1 MSTPSPRA
9 IRIAALV
16 KAEIARTIQTKLNKK
31 LEFISIVE
39 VIMSNDL
46 SLAKVYISV
55 LGDKKQE
62 TIQALQQST
71 GFIKK
76 EMAQNLKLRIVPEIS
91 FFLDDRLERGDRVL
105 KIIKGLNLDHSE
117 DV

>member
-1 MSTPSPRA
+1 MSTPSQRA

-16 KAEIARTIQTKLNKK
+16 KAEIARTVQTKLNKK
-31 LEFISIVE
+31 IDFISIVE

-55 LGDKKQE
+55 LGKNKQK
-62 TIQALQQST
+62 TLQALQQST

-76 EMAQNLKLRIVPEIS
+76 EMARNLNLRIVPEIS
-91 FFLDDRLERGDRVL
+91 FYLDDRLERGDRVL
-105 KIIKGLNLDHSE
+105 KMIKDLNIDNSE
-117 DV
+117 NV